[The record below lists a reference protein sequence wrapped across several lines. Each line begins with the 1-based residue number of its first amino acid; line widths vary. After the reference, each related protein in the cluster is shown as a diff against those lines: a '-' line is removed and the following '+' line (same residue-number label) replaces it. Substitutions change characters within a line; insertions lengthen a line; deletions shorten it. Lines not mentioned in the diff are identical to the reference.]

1 MMRIKRK
8 ILAGIAAASF
18 TSIGL
23 LGASASPAQAVT
35 TAQHHSISSPSKQAA
50 ASKWTIRN
58 SFFGKDGEDVPL
70 RNGDE
75 SSGYKHI
82 QDKHPI
88 DDTSLI
94 GWIDDTLEDGTY
106 KKQGD
111 KIVARNRTATGQM
124 FRVVFTEREDSGS
137 KDGRPVGVITA
148 FLE

>member
-1 MMRIKRK
+1 MRIKQK
-8 ILAGIAAASF
+8 IVAGIVAASF

-23 LGASASPAQAVT
+23 LGAAASPAQAVT
-35 TAQHHSISSPSKQAA
+35 ASQIHSISSSAKDATA
-50 ASKWTIRN
+50 NKWTIRN

-70 RNGDE
+70 RNGDAY
-75 SSGYKHI
+75 SGYKHI

-106 KKQGD
+106 KKQGN
-111 KIVARNRTATGQM
+111 KVVARNRTATGQM
-124 FRVVFTEREDSGS
+124 FRVVFTEREDSES